1 MKTCLLLGLIAGTIS
16 AQVTFPTIN
25 SSPWLGQEMLGR
37 VTDTSVTVNLVFDRD
52 MQVYLEYGAVSG
64 VYSSKTQPQT
74 AAANKPLEFVLNG
87 LLPNTRHYYRVQY
100 APPGTSNFTA
110 RPERTF
116 FTQRPRGSTF
126 TFTIQADPHMDNNS
140 SPDAYKLTMA
150 NQLADKP
157 DFLIDLGDIMLADKL
172 NADGIPGGGGSKTT
186 AAGVLT
192 RTQLLRSYYD
202 LATHSIPLFQ
212 VMGNHE
218 GEWGN
223 NLDGTTNNVAI
234 WDTQYRNQYFPNP
247 APDSFFSGD
256 PLFYD
261 LQGRACTPGGQASTC
276 GLGQRRSYYAFEW
289 GDALFIVLDP
299 FWSQTA
305 GVNTPGNSQ
314 DCCQKNAGYW
324 SLTLGTAQ
332 YNWLKQTLEK
342 STATY
347 KFVFSHNLVGGV
359 ETVAN
364 GVAQGPMRG
373 GVEAAKY
380 LEWGGYNLDGTW
392 GFSTYR
398 PNLPMPIHQLLVAN
412 HVTAYFHGHDHL
424 YAHQSLDGIAYQEV
438 PQPSATNSNLGTR
451 AADYGYTQGTLLGG
465 RGYLRVTVAPTGVT
479 VQYVETW
486 LPSEQRGAIVNGMIA
501 DSYTLAPAGG
511 AANAPSITSVATAG
525 GASAIAPNTWVE
537 IKGAN
542 LAPSGSNRIWQ
553 ASDFVGSQLPT
564 QLDGVSAT
572 VAGLAAYVYF
582 VSPSQVNIL
591 TPPGALP
598 SNAPVRIT
606 TGPNTSPAFDA
617 KGKAAAPGF
626 FTFTGTNYVAAV
638 HQDGSYVG
646 PATLYPGKSS
656 PAKPGETILIYG
668 NGFGKTTANVV
679 PGSLVQSGSITP
691 PPVVRLGNT
700 VATVS
705 FAGLVSP
712 GLYQLNVVI
721 PADAVDGD
729 LGVSAE
735 ATGQTTPSGVLLS
748 VSR

>member
-1 MKTCLLLGLIAGTIS
+1 MKTCILLGLIAGTVS
-16 AQVTFPTIN
+16 AQVTFPSIN

-37 VTDTSVTVNLVFDRD
+37 ITNNSVTVNVAFDRD
-52 MQVYLEYGAVSG
+52 MQVYVEYGTVPGA
-64 VYSSKTQPQT
+64 YPSKTQVQLAP
-74 AAANKPLEFVLNG
+74 ANKPLEIVLSG
-87 LLPNTRHYYRVQY
+87 LQANTRHYYRVQY
-100 APPGTSNFTA
+100 APSGSSSFTA
-110 RPERTF
+110 RPERSF

-150 NQLADKP
+150 NQLADRP
-157 DFLIDLGDIMLADKL
+157 DFLIDLGDVMLADKL
-172 NADGIPGGGGSKTT
+172 NAEGIPGGGGSKTT

-223 NLDGTTNNVAI
+223 NLDGTPNNVAI

-247 APDSFFSGD
+247 APDAFFSGD
-256 PLFYD
+256 PLLYD
-261 LQGRACTPGGQASTC
+261 LQGNACTPGAQSATC

-289 GDALFIVLDP
+289 GDALFVMLDP
-299 FWSQTA
+299 FWSQTS
-305 GVNTPGNSQ
+305 GVNTPTASQ

-347 KFVFSHNLVGGV
+347 KFVFSHNLVGGL
-359 ETVAN
+359 ETVAH

-438 PQPSATNSNLGTR
+438 PQPSATNANLGTR

-465 RGYLRVTVAPTGVT
+465 RGYLRISVAPTGVT
-479 VQYVETW
+479 VQYVESW
-486 LPSEQRGAIVNGMIA
+486 LPSEQKGAIVNGMIA
-501 DSYTLAPAGG
+501 DAYTLAPPGG
-511 AANAPSITSVATAG
+511 VANAPAITSVGTAG
-525 GASAIAPNTWVE
+525 GSDAIAPNTWVE

-542 LAPSGSNRIWQ
+542 LAPSASTRIWQ
-553 ASDFVGSQLPT
+553 SSDFAGGQLPT
-564 QLDGVSAT
+564 QLDGVSAS
-572 VAGLAAYVYF
+572 VAGQAAYIYF

-598 SNAPVRIT
+598 ASSPVRLT
-606 TGPNTSPAFDA
+606 TGTNTSAAFDA
-617 KGKAAAPGF
+617 KGQVAAPTF
-626 FTFTGTNYVAAV
+626 FTFAGTNYVAAV

-646 PATLYPGKSS
+646 PATLYPGRSS

-668 NGFGKTTANVV
+668 NGFGKTTVDVLA
-679 PGSLVQSGSITP
+679 GSPVQSGSITP
-691 PPVVRLGNT
+691 APVVRIGNT

-712 GLYQLNVVI
+712 GLYQLNVMV
-721 PADAVDGD
+721 PVDAAEGD
-729 LGVSAE
+729 LPLNAS
-735 ATGQTTPSGVLLS
+735 ATGQSTPSGAVLN

>member
-1 MKTCLLLGLIAGTIS
+1 MKACLVAGLIAGTLS
-16 AQVTFPTIN
+16 AQVTFPSIN

-52 MQVYLEYGAVSG
+52 MQVYLEYGTVPG
-64 VYSSKTQPQT
+64 VYASKTQTQT
-74 AAANKPLEFVLNG
+74 AAANKPLEFPLDG
-87 LLPNTRHYYRVQY
+87 LQSNTRHYYRVEY
-100 APPGTSNFTA
+100 APSGSSTFTA

-157 DFLIDLGDIMLADKL
+157 DFLIDLGDVMLADKL

-223 NLDGTTNNVAI
+223 NLDGTANNVAI

-247 APDSFFSGD
+247 APDHFFSGD

-261 LQGRACTPGGQASTC
+261 LQGNICTQGGPSSNC

-289 GDALFIVLDP
+289 GDALFVVLDP

-305 GVNTPGNSQ
+305 GVNTPGTSQ

-359 ETVAN
+359 EAAV
-364 GVAQGPMRG
+364 GGGGPMRG

-412 HVTAYFHGHDHL
+412 RVTAYFHGHDHL
-424 YAHQSLDGIAYQEV
+424 YAHQSLDGIAYHEV

-465 RGYLRVTVAPTGVT
+465 RGYLRVTVAPTAVT

-486 LPSEQRGAIVNGMIA
+486 LPSEQKGALVNGIIA

-511 AANAPSITSVATAG
+511 AANAPSITSVGAAG
-525 GASAIAPNTWVE
+525 GASAIAPNSWVE

-542 LAPSGSNRIWQ
+542 LAPSTSNRIWQ
-553 ASDFVGSQLPT
+553 SGDFAGNQLPT

-572 VAGLAAYVYF
+572 VAGQAAYVYF

-598 SNAPVRIT
+598 SSAPVRIT
-606 TGPNTSPAFDA
+606 TGANTSAVFDA
-617 KGKAAAPGF
+617 KGQAAAPTF

-638 HQDGSYVG
+638 HQDGSYVA

-656 PAKPGETILIYG
+656 PAKPGEIILVYG

-691 PPVVRLGNT
+691 APVVRVGNT

-721 PADAVDGD
+721 PVDAADGD
-729 LGVSAE
+729 LTLAASA
-735 ATGQTTPSGVLLS
+735 AGQSTPAGVLLT